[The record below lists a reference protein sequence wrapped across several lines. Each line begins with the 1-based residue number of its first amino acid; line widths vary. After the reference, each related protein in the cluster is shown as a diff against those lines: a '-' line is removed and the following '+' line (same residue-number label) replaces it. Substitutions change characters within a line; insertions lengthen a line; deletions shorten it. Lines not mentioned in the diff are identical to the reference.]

1 MAAGDILTVG
11 GIAFDGFSTPSE
23 MMGGGNQAM
32 VVHKLPGGARVID
45 TLGPDDADIHWEGEF
60 YGDNAAATALALDAM
75 RSAGQLQSL
84 VWGSQFRLVIVSNFI
99 YRARRWPVWV
109 AYSIT
114 CTVYQNPAQGN
125 LSAQA
130 SSIDGLV
137 GADLGSAA
145 QVGGMTPAQQ
155 LAAGISP
162 L

>member
-1 MAAGDILTVG
+1 MPTDILTLG
-11 GIAFDGFSTPSE
+11 GIVFEGYSPPSE

-45 TLGPDDADIHWEGEF
+45 TLGPDDADIRWDGEF
-60 YGDNAAATALALDAM
+60 FGDTAAATALALDAM
-75 RSAGQLQSL
+75 RAGGQVQPL
-84 VWGSQFRLVIVSNFI
+84 VWGSQFRLVIVSNFV
-99 YRARRWPVWV
+99 YRAKRWPVWV

-130 SSIDGLV
+130 PSIDTLV
-137 GADLGSAA
+137 GTDLGSAA
-145 QVGGMTPAQQ
+145 EIGGMTPAEQ
-155 LAAGISP
+155 LAAGVAP